1 MKTEDV
7 KDIYIRKINNMV
19 FVHLKNGKEVIRYFD
34 WFDFRDAKR
43 VFWESGEAAQIEFVV
58 NLINTKYPK
67 YESPKFVYPTYEDE
81 RYFYLKHLEDSGL
94 SMTGEEEEEYLNLEY
109 GDLLPCEIINA
120 KR

>member
-67 YESPKFVYPTYEDE
+67 YESPKYVRLTDEEE
-81 RYFYLKHLEDSGL
+81 RYFWLKHLSDSGL
-94 SMTGEEEEEYLNLEY
+94 SMTDEEEEEFLNLEY